1 MPSQAA
7 AINVVSIVATCE
19 VSEVWHFPED
29 SLSTR
34 PALALLIA
42 SVMKLGV
49 TGLRAGSRQLTVA
62 DDEPTHRY

>member
-19 VSEVWHFPED
+19 VSEVWHLPED

-34 PALALLIA
+34 PVLALLIA
-42 SVMKLGV
+42 SDPGKGWKGV
-49 TGLRAGSRQLTVA
+49 DRRDVHLTISVDYSGA
-62 DDEPTHRY
+62 IA